1 MPECLQ
7 CTGGAIYGGHLEDA
21 VLQRPKIE
29 GEDQLDEQL
38 HEKDLCSCK
47 LHITKI
53 LKEDPQKDGALNDY
67 PYRCRTVNG
76 SF

>member
-1 MPECLQ
+1 M
-7 CTGGAIYGGHLEDA
+7 GGTWQMLYF
-21 VLQRPKIE
+21 KIE

-67 PYRCRTVNG
+67 P
-76 SF
+76 